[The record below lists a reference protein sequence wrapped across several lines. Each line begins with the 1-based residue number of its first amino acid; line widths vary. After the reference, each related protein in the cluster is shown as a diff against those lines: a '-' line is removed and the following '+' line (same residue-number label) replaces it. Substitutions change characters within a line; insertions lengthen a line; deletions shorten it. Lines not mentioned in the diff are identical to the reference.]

1 MSFRAT
7 HHRPSESPSGRRET
21 GAGLHRRTGIAIVLG
36 TVLLAGGCHDD
47 MYNQVKHEPL
57 EPSPFFADGRSSRP
71 LEPGVIP
78 RGTLVADD
86 AVATGKSEN
95 AFVTELPVELT
106 RELLDRGHERFN
118 IFCTPCHGFV
128 GSGDGIVVERGFR
141 RPPSYHT
148 DRLRGVP
155 DGQIFDVITHGFG
168 AMPSLRERISVRD
181 RWAIVAYVRTLQLSQ
196 AASVSDLT
204 PEEQTRL
211 STEQRGG
218 DAVSPRE

>member
-1 MSFRAT
+1 MSFRVS
-7 HHRPSESPSGRRET
+7 HHRPSERSPLRRE
-21 GAGLHRRTGIAIVLG
+21 AGQVLRRRTWAAIVFG
-36 TVLLAGGCHDD
+36 TVLVAGGCHDD

-57 EPSPFFADGRSSRP
+57 EPSTFFADGRSSRP
-71 LEPGVIP
+71 LEPGVIA
-78 RGTLVADD
+78 RGTLISDD
-86 AVATGKSEN
+86 AVGTGKRGD
-95 AFVTELPVELT
+95 AFVAELPVELT
-106 RELLDRGHERFN
+106 RELLDRGHARFN
-118 IFCTPCHGFV
+118 IFCTPCHGLV

-204 PEEQTRL
+204 LEEHSRL

-218 DAVSPRE
+218 DAAPPRE

>member
-1 MSFRAT
+1 MSSRVS
-7 HHRPSESPSGRRET
+7 HHRPSDVSPLRGEAGEVLRRWT
-21 GAGLHRRTGIAIVLG
+21 WAAIVFG
-36 TVLLAGGCHDD
+36 TVLVAAGCHDD

-57 EPSPFFADGRSSRP
+57 EPSTFFADGRSSRP
-71 LEPGVIP
+71 LEPGVIA
-78 RGTLVADD
+78 RGMLVADD
-86 AVATGKSEN
+86 AVGTGKRGD

-118 IFCTPCHGFV
+118 IFCTPCHGLV

-204 PEEQTRL
+204 PEEQSRL

-218 DAVSPRE
+218 DAVPPRE

>member
-1 MSFRAT
+1 MSFPLS
-7 HHRPSESPSGRRET
+7 HHRPSGSPSRRRET
-21 GAGLHRRTGIAIVLG
+21 GDGPRGRTRGAIVLG
-36 TVLLAGGCHDD
+36 AVLLAAGCHDD

-57 EPSPFFADGRSSRP
+57 EPSTFFADGRSSRP
-71 LEPGVIP
+71 LEPGVVA
-78 RGTLVADD
+78 RGTLETDD
-86 AVATGKSEN
+86 AIGTGKRGD
-95 AFVTELPVELT
+95 AFVAELPVEVT
-106 RELLDRGHERFN
+106 RDLLNRGQERFN
-118 IFCTPCHGFV
+118 IFCTPCHGLV

-155 DGQIFDVITHGFG
+155 DGQVFDVITHGFG

-204 PEEQTRL
+204 PEEQSRL

-218 DAVSPRE
+218 DAVPPRE